1 MTNPNDLTD
10 KQQELLLSLPIKV
23 EDAPQ
28 KAMNKLIALG
38 LAVATEEELSVTD
51 VGSRRIEKIRATK
64 GA

>member
-1 MTNPNDLTD
+1 MTNPNDLTE
-10 KQQELLLSLPIKV
+10 KQEELLLSLPIKV

-51 VGSRRIEKIRATK
+51 VGSRRIEKIKAK
-64 GA
+64 ANE

>member
-1 MTNPNDLTD
+1 MTNPNDLTE
-10 KQQELLLSLPIKV
+10 KQEELLLSLPIKV

-51 VGSRRIEKIRATK
+51 VGSRRIEKIKAK
-64 GA
+64 DNE

>member
-51 VGSRRIEKIRATK
+51 VGSRRIEKIRATQ